1 MTLDLTGVECFVA
14 VARFRHFGEAAT
26 HLGVSVSTV
35 TKRLQRLEVALG
47 VPLVVRDSTGFQG
60 LTPAGSRFVQL
71 APELV
76 RAAQVATDLAVGEPV
91 STLHVAVPDGVGVVA
106 PLLPAALGTLEIALR
121 HSRPGVAVLAVP
133 TPFARLTESLVWGE
147 VDAVLTFGPSA
158 HPEVESTR
166 LSSLHRVGL
175 VGATHPFARRGSVP
189 ATEFAE
195 QPMLYTPGLPD
206 HYMHPFILADVRPLD
221 GARLVPISATT
232 TAHVAQRILVGREVT
247 TVPIAL
253 TANLPPELH
262 RVLLRGLP
270 DSWYFAHHRAAD
282 TRPELHT
289 ALGLMGDFTASINR
303 AALP

>member
-14 VARFRHFGEAAT
+14 VARFRHFGEAAAD
-26 HLGVSVSTV
+26 LGVSVSSV

-71 APELV
+71 A
-76 RAAQVATDLAVGEPV
+76 
-91 STLHVAVPDGVGVVA
+91 
-106 PLLPAALGTLEIALR
+106 
-121 HSRPGVAVLAVP
+121 
-133 TPFARLTESLVWGE
+133 
-147 VDAVLTFGPSA
+147 
-158 HPEVESTR
+158 
-166 LSSLHRVGL
+166 
-175 VGATHPFARRGSVP
+175 
-189 ATEFAE
+189 
-195 QPMLYTPGLPD
+195 
-206 HYMHPFILADVRPLD
+206 
-221 GARLVPISATT
+221 
-232 TAHVAQRILVGREVT
+232 
-247 TVPIAL
+247 
-253 TANLPPELH
+253 PELH

>member
-60 LTPAGSRFVQL
+60 LTPAWSRFVQL

-121 HSRPGVAVLAVP
+121 HSHPGVAVLAVP
-133 TPFARLTESLVWGE
+133 TPFAW
-147 VDAVLTFGPSA
+147 
-158 HPEVESTR
+158 
-166 LSSLHRVGL
+166 
-175 VGATHPFARRGSVP
+175 RGSVP

-221 GARLVPISATT
+221 GARLVPSSATT

>member
-106 PLLPAALGTLEIALR
+106 PLLPAALGTLE
-121 HSRPGVAVLAVP
+121 
-133 TPFARLTESLVWGE
+133 
-147 VDAVLTFGPSA
+147 
-158 HPEVESTR
+158 VESTR

-195 QPMLYTPGLPD
+195 QRMLYTPGLPD